1 MIVSK
6 INDVFGIA
14 VPYMIIT
21 LIDLMSPKYVDY
33 HTAKQLSDAD
43 GDINDAS
50 SQNLLSEIVEMQSTP
65 KHSCVFSF
73 DIQQRMPN

>member
-1 MIVSK
+1 
-6 INDVFGIA
+6 
-14 VPYMIIT
+14 MIIT

-65 KHSCVFSF
+65 KHNCVFSF